1 MRIEQTI
8 LRHLVHKENFARKA
22 LPFLRDEYF
31 SDSSE
36 RLIYHRINEFV
47 QKYNDIPSREALE
60 IDLEQIKNLSED
72 QYGGCVDIIKS
83 LEEPEPVD
91 DQWLIDETERFCQ
104 DRAIYNAIMDSI
116 GIIDGKDK
124 DRTKGSIPEILTS
137 ALAVSFD
144 SHIGHDF
151 LEDYEDRFDF
161 YHRVEERIPFDLEML
176 NTITRGGLPRKS
188 LNIILAG
195 TGVGKTLA
203 MCHMAASNLVLGKNV
218 LYITMEM
225 AEEKIA
231 ERIDAN
237 LLNVAVDELA
247 QLPKDSYEKKV
258 ERVRNKT
265 VGKLIIKEF
274 PTASAHVG
282 HLRHLLNELQLKR
295 SFVPD
300 IIYIDYLN
308 ICLSARIKAGANVNS
323 YTYVKAIAEEL
334 RGLAVEKNL
343 PIVSATQTTRTGYS
357 NSDPGLEDTSES
369 FGLPATADFMIA
381 LVSSDQLS
389 DLNQI
394 MIKQLKNRYNDP
406 TINRRFV
413 VGVDRAKMRMYD
425 LDDSAQSTSEDK
437 PLMDTTSFG
446 QRAEED
452 DNMKWMT
459 KVAGRKDFSKL
470 RAGHGT
476 LSNIFRC
483 SKTFRGCKIIMG
495 KTYRRTKNVW
505 EDGDTRERRSK
516 KKAKKKL
523 KLAERRSNNK
533 HQVFDTYASSRDNS
547 PRKQF

>member
-72 QYGGCVDIIKS
+72 QYSGCVDIIKS

-237 LLNVAVDELA
+237 LLNVAVDELT

-470 RAGHGT
+470 RA
-476 LSNIFRC
+476 
-483 SKTFRGCKIIMG
+483 
-495 KTYRRTKNVW
+495 
-505 EDGDTRERRSK
+505 
-516 KKAKKKL
+516 
-523 KLAERRSNNK
+523 
-533 HQVFDTYASSRDNS
+533 
-547 PRKQF
+547 

>member
-72 QYGGCVDIIKS
+72 QYSGCVDIIKS
-83 LEEPEPVD
+83 LEEPEPID

-247 QLPKDSYEKKV
+247 QLPKNSYEKKV

-470 RAGHGT
+470 RA
-476 LSNIFRC
+476 
-483 SKTFRGCKIIMG
+483 
-495 KTYRRTKNVW
+495 
-505 EDGDTRERRSK
+505 
-516 KKAKKKL
+516 
-523 KLAERRSNNK
+523 
-533 HQVFDTYASSRDNS
+533 
-547 PRKQF
+547 

>member
-1 MRIEQTI
+1 MRIEETI
-8 LRHLVHKENFARKA
+8 LRHLVHKEHFARKA

-60 IDLEQIKNLSED
+60 IDLDQIKNLSED
-72 QYGGCVDIIKS
+72 QYAKCVDIIQN
-83 LEEPEPVD
+83 LEEPEAVE

-151 LEDYEDRFDF
+151 LEDYEERFNF
-161 YHRVEERIPFDLEML
+161 YHKVEERIPFDLEML

-203 MCHMAASNLVLGKNV
+203 MCHMAAANLALGKNV

-231 ERIDAN
+231 ERIDSN
-237 LLNVAVDELA
+237 LLNVAVDALTD
-247 QLPKDSYEKKV
+247 LPKDSYEKKV
-258 ERVRNKT
+258 ERIRNKT

-308 ICLSARIKAGANVNS
+308 ICLSARIKTGANVNS

-381 LVSSDQLS
+381 LVSSDQLQ

-413 VGVDRAKMRMYD
+413 VGVDRAKMRLYD
-425 LDDSAQSTSEDK
+425 LEDSAQTTTNDK
-437 PLMDTTSFG
+437 PLMDSTSFG

-470 RAGHGT
+470 RA
-476 LSNIFRC
+476 
-483 SKTFRGCKIIMG
+483 
-495 KTYRRTKNVW
+495 
-505 EDGDTRERRSK
+505 
-516 KKAKKKL
+516 
-523 KLAERRSNNK
+523 
-533 HQVFDTYASSRDNS
+533 
-547 PRKQF
+547 

>member
-1 MRIEQTI
+1 
-8 LRHLVHKENFARKA
+8 
-22 LPFLRDEYF
+22 
-31 SDSSE
+31 
-36 RLIYHRINEFV
+36 
-47 QKYNDIPSREALE
+47 
-60 IDLEQIKNLSED
+60 
-72 QYGGCVDIIKS
+72 
-83 LEEPEPVD
+83 
-91 DQWLIDETERFCQ
+91 
-104 DRAIYNAIMDSI
+104 
-116 GIIDGKDK
+116 
-124 DRTKGSIPEILTS
+124 
-137 ALAVSFD
+137 
-144 SHIGHDF
+144 
-151 LEDYEDRFDF
+151 
-161 YHRVEERIPFDLEML
+161 
-176 NTITRGGLPRKS
+176 
-188 LNIILAG
+188 
-195 TGVGKTLA
+195 
-203 MCHMAASNLVLGKNV
+203 
-218 LYITMEM
+218 MEM

-247 QLPKDSYEKKV
+247 QLPKNSYEKKV

-459 KVAGRKDFSKL
+459 KIAGRKDFSKL
-470 RAGHGT
+470 RA
-476 LSNIFRC
+476 
-483 SKTFRGCKIIMG
+483 
-495 KTYRRTKNVW
+495 
-505 EDGDTRERRSK
+505 
-516 KKAKKKL
+516 
-523 KLAERRSNNK
+523 
-533 HQVFDTYASSRDNS
+533 
-547 PRKQF
+547 

>member
-8 LRHLVHKENFARKA
+8 LRHLVHKEHFARKA

-247 QLPKDSYEKKV
+247 QLPKNSYEKKV

-470 RAGHGT
+470 RA
-476 LSNIFRC
+476 
-483 SKTFRGCKIIMG
+483 
-495 KTYRRTKNVW
+495 
-505 EDGDTRERRSK
+505 
-516 KKAKKKL
+516 
-523 KLAERRSNNK
+523 
-533 HQVFDTYASSRDNS
+533 
-547 PRKQF
+547 

>member
-323 YTYVKAIAEEL
+323 YT
-334 RGLAVEKNL
+334 
-343 PIVSATQTTRTGYS
+343 
-357 NSDPGLEDTSES
+357 
-369 FGLPATADFMIA
+369 
-381 LVSSDQLS
+381 
-389 DLNQI
+389 
-394 MIKQLKNRYNDP
+394 LKNRYNDP

-470 RAGHGT
+470 RA
-476 LSNIFRC
+476 
-483 SKTFRGCKIIMG
+483 
-495 KTYRRTKNVW
+495 
-505 EDGDTRERRSK
+505 
-516 KKAKKKL
+516 
-523 KLAERRSNNK
+523 
-533 HQVFDTYASSRDNS
+533 
-547 PRKQF
+547 

>member
-72 QYGGCVDIIKS
+72 QYSGCVDIIKS
-83 LEEPEPVD
+83 LEEPEPID

-247 QLPKDSYEKKV
+247 QLPKNSYEKKV

-406 TINRRFV
+406 TINRWFV

-425 LDDSAQSTSEDK
+425 LDDSAQPMSEDK

-470 RAGHGT
+470 RA
-476 LSNIFRC
+476 
-483 SKTFRGCKIIMG
+483 
-495 KTYRRTKNVW
+495 
-505 EDGDTRERRSK
+505 
-516 KKAKKKL
+516 
-523 KLAERRSNNK
+523 
-533 HQVFDTYASSRDNS
+533 
-547 PRKQF
+547 

>member
-72 QYGGCVDIIKS
+72 QYSGCVDIIKS
-83 LEEPEPVD
+83 LEEPEPID

-247 QLPKDSYEKKV
+247 QLPKNSYEKKV

-369 FGLPATADFMIA
+369 FGVPATADFMIA

-425 LDDSAQSTSEDK
+425 LDDSAQSMSEDK

-470 RAGHGT
+470 RA
-476 LSNIFRC
+476 
-483 SKTFRGCKIIMG
+483 
-495 KTYRRTKNVW
+495 
-505 EDGDTRERRSK
+505 
-516 KKAKKKL
+516 
-523 KLAERRSNNK
+523 
-533 HQVFDTYASSRDNS
+533 
-547 PRKQF
+547 

>member
-72 QYGGCVDIIKS
+72 QYSGCVDIIKS
-83 LEEPEPVD
+83 LEEPEPID

-247 QLPKDSYEKKV
+247 QLPKNSYEKKV

-459 KVAGRKDFSKL
+459 KIAGRKDFSKL
-470 RAGHGT
+470 RA
-476 LSNIFRC
+476 
-483 SKTFRGCKIIMG
+483 
-495 KTYRRTKNVW
+495 
-505 EDGDTRERRSK
+505 
-516 KKAKKKL
+516 
-523 KLAERRSNNK
+523 
-533 HQVFDTYASSRDNS
+533 
-547 PRKQF
+547 

>member
-247 QLPKDSYEKKV
+247 QLPKNSYEKKV

-425 LDDSAQSTSEDK
+425 LDDSAQSMSEDK

-459 KVAGRKDFSKL
+459 KIAGRKDFSKL
-470 RAGHGT
+470 RA
-476 LSNIFRC
+476 
-483 SKTFRGCKIIMG
+483 
-495 KTYRRTKNVW
+495 
-505 EDGDTRERRSK
+505 
-516 KKAKKKL
+516 
-523 KLAERRSNNK
+523 
-533 HQVFDTYASSRDNS
+533 
-547 PRKQF
+547 

>member
-237 LLNVAVDELA
+237 LLNVAVDELT

-300 IIYIDYLN
+300 IIYIHYLN

-470 RAGHGT
+470 RA
-476 LSNIFRC
+476 
-483 SKTFRGCKIIMG
+483 
-495 KTYRRTKNVW
+495 
-505 EDGDTRERRSK
+505 
-516 KKAKKKL
+516 
-523 KLAERRSNNK
+523 
-533 HQVFDTYASSRDNS
+533 
-547 PRKQF
+547 

>member
-72 QYGGCVDIIKS
+72 QYSGCVDIIKS
-83 LEEPEPVD
+83 LEEPEPID
-91 DQWLIDETERFCQ
+91 DQWLVDETERFCQ

-247 QLPKDSYEKKV
+247 QLPKNSYEKKV

-425 LDDSAQSTSEDK
+425 LDDSAQSTAEDK

-470 RAGHGT
+470 RA
-476 LSNIFRC
+476 
-483 SKTFRGCKIIMG
+483 
-495 KTYRRTKNVW
+495 
-505 EDGDTRERRSK
+505 
-516 KKAKKKL
+516 
-523 KLAERRSNNK
+523 
-533 HQVFDTYASSRDNS
+533 
-547 PRKQF
+547 

>member
-72 QYGGCVDIIKS
+72 QYSGCVDIIKS
-83 LEEPEPVD
+83 LEEPEPID

-247 QLPKDSYEKKV
+247 QLPKNSYEKKV

-381 LVSSDQLS
+381 FVSSDQLS

-425 LDDSAQSTSEDK
+425 LDD
-437 PLMDTTSFG
+437 
-446 QRAEED
+446 
-452 DNMKWMT
+452 
-459 KVAGRKDFSKL
+459 
-470 RAGHGT
+470 
-476 LSNIFRC
+476 
-483 SKTFRGCKIIMG
+483 
-495 KTYRRTKNVW
+495 
-505 EDGDTRERRSK
+505 
-516 KKAKKKL
+516 
-523 KLAERRSNNK
+523 
-533 HQVFDTYASSRDNS
+533 
-547 PRKQF
+547 

>member
-72 QYGGCVDIIKS
+72 QYSGCVDIIKT

-91 DQWLIDETERFCQ
+91 EQWLIDETERFCQ

-124 DRTKGSIPEILTS
+124 EKTKGNIPEILTS

-161 YHRVEERIPFDLEML
+161 YHRVEERIPFDLEQL
-176 NTITRGGLPRKS
+176 NNITRGGLPRKS

-247 QLPKDSYEKKV
+247 ELPRDSYEKKV

-323 YTYVKAIAEEL
+323 YTYVKSIAEEL

-381 LVSSDQLS
+381 LVSSDQLQ

-413 VGVDRAKMRMYD
+413 VGVDRAKMRLYD
-425 LDDSAQSTSEDK
+425 LEDSAQTTTEDS
-437 PLMDTTSFG
+437 PLMDSTAFG

-470 RAGHGT
+470 RA
-476 LSNIFRC
+476 
-483 SKTFRGCKIIMG
+483 
-495 KTYRRTKNVW
+495 
-505 EDGDTRERRSK
+505 
-516 KKAKKKL
+516 
-523 KLAERRSNNK
+523 
-533 HQVFDTYASSRDNS
+533 
-547 PRKQF
+547 

>member
-72 QYGGCVDIIKS
+72 QYSGCVDIIKS

-247 QLPKDSYEKKV
+247 QLPKNSYEKKV

-425 LDDSAQSTSEDK
+425 LDDSAQSTAEDK

-470 RAGHGT
+470 RA
-476 LSNIFRC
+476 
-483 SKTFRGCKIIMG
+483 
-495 KTYRRTKNVW
+495 
-505 EDGDTRERRSK
+505 
-516 KKAKKKL
+516 
-523 KLAERRSNNK
+523 
-533 HQVFDTYASSRDNS
+533 
-547 PRKQF
+547 

>member
-1 MRIEQTI
+1 MRIEETI
-8 LRHLVHKENFARKA
+8 LRHLVHKEHFARKA

-36 RLIYHRINEFV
+36 RLIFHRINEFV

-60 IDLEQIKNLSED
+60 IDLDQIKNLSED
-72 QYGGCVDIIKS
+72 QYTKCVEIIQNLS
-83 LEEPEPVD
+83 EPDRVD
-91 DQWLIDETERFCQ
+91 EQWLIDETERFCQ

-151 LEDYEDRFDF
+151 LEDYEERFNF
-161 YHRVEERIPFDLEML
+161 YHRVEERIPFDLEMM

-203 MCHMAASNLVLGKNV
+203 MCHMAAANLTLGKNV

-231 ERIDAN
+231 ERIDSN
-237 LLNVAVDELA
+237 LLNVAVDELTS
-247 QLPKDSYEKKV
+247 LPKDSYEKKV
-258 ERVRNKT
+258 ERIRNKT

-308 ICLSARIKAGANVNS
+308 ICLSSRIKAGANVNS
-323 YTYVKAIAEEL
+323 YTYVKSIAEEL

-343 PIVSATQTTRTGYS
+343 PIISATQTTRTGYS

-381 LVSSDQLS
+381 LVSSDQLQ

-413 VGVDRAKMRMYD
+413 VGVDRAKMRFYD
-425 LDDSAQSTSEDK
+425 LEDSAQLSPAEDK

-470 RAGHGT
+470 R
-476 LSNIFRC
+476 
-483 SKTFRGCKIIMG
+483 
-495 KTYRRTKNVW
+495 V
-505 EDGDTRERRSK
+505 
-516 KKAKKKL
+516 
-523 KLAERRSNNK
+523 
-533 HQVFDTYASSRDNS
+533 
-547 PRKQF
+547 

>member
-83 LEEPEPVD
+83 LEEPEPID

-144 SHIGHDF
+144 SHICHDF

-247 QLPKDSYEKKV
+247 QLPKNSYEKKV

-459 KVAGRKDFSKL
+459 KIAGRKDFSKL
-470 RAGHGT
+470 RAGIYKKQ
-476 LSNIFRC
+476 L
-483 SKTFRGCKIIMG
+483 KI
-495 KTYRRTKNVW
+495 Y
-505 EDGDTRERRSK
+505 
-516 KKAKKKL
+516 
-523 KLAERRSNNK
+523 
-533 HQVFDTYASSRDNS
+533 
-547 PRKQF
+547 

>member
-247 QLPKDSYEKKV
+247 QLPKNSYEKKV

-459 KVAGRKDFSKL
+459 KIAGRKDFSKL
-470 RAGHGT
+470 RA
-476 LSNIFRC
+476 
-483 SKTFRGCKIIMG
+483 
-495 KTYRRTKNVW
+495 
-505 EDGDTRERRSK
+505 
-516 KKAKKKL
+516 
-523 KLAERRSNNK
+523 
-533 HQVFDTYASSRDNS
+533 
-547 PRKQF
+547 

>member
-72 QYGGCVDIIKS
+72 QYSGCVDIIKS
-83 LEEPEPVD
+83 LEEPEPID

-247 QLPKDSYEKKV
+247 QLPKNSYEKKV

-425 LDDSAQSTSEDK
+425 LDDSAQSMSEDK

-470 RAGHGT
+470 RA
-476 LSNIFRC
+476 
-483 SKTFRGCKIIMG
+483 
-495 KTYRRTKNVW
+495 
-505 EDGDTRERRSK
+505 
-516 KKAKKKL
+516 
-523 KLAERRSNNK
+523 
-533 HQVFDTYASSRDNS
+533 
-547 PRKQF
+547 